1 MGFINYFVCIVAGLN
16 IVGNSL
22 ELLGS
27 LSNIVIMTNLEHE
40 VSSLKKKKKR
50 KKLFKVFKVKV
61 KTNKLPVF
69 CRLSK
74 SLFFFLFRNLILS
87 NTKLHISFVCKA
99 LLSSNYWRGSFGKY
113 QSPCGISWI
122 IKRII
127 ISFSVAFAHNQL
139 YCQLTN

>member
-1 MGFINYFVCIVAGLN
+1 MAGLN

-74 SLFFFLFRNLILS
+74 SLFFFLFCNLILS

-113 QSPCGISWI
+113 QSPCGIS
-122 IKRII
+122 
-127 ISFSVAFAHNQL
+127 
-139 YCQLTN
+139 